1 MNPEISRRE
10 FLEKSFDAICTYFLF
25 ETLFKHDLLAKSA
38 APITK
43 HWAKALDEMCLD
55 LRSQSLTLVQ
65 WQECIETLLNQLEL
79 KEFLQFIDFDKL
91 AHRFEF
97 PDLGVNTKWVDFP
110 KLQGLP
116 PRYAFHRKIFGLKKG
131 RAIIPHG
138 HKNMVSAHLIIKGEF
153 ELKHYD
159 KIEEDGG
166 HMIIQPTIDKIVQV
180 GSASSISDEKN
191 NVHWFK
197 TRSDY
202 AFTFD
207 VIMTDLDPRHG
218 KPYEIDN
225 IDPPTAEK
233 LSGNLLR
240 VRKLYVEEALRKYG
254 KEMHH

>member
-1 MNPEISRRE
+1 VSIKP
-10 FLEKSFDAICTYFLF
+10 
-25 ETLFKHDLLAKSA
+25 
-38 APITK
+38 
-43 HWAKALDEMCLD
+43 
-55 LRSQSLTLVQ
+55 
-65 WQECIETLLNQLEL
+65 
-79 KEFLQFIDFDKL
+79 
-91 AHRFEF
+91 
-97 PDLGVNTKWVDFP
+97 VDFP
-110 KLQGLP
+110 KLHGLP
-116 PRYAFHRKIFGLKKG
+116 PQYAFYKKIFGLKKG

-159 KIEEDGG
+159 KVEEDGG
-166 HMIIQPTIDKIVQV
+166 HMIIRPTIDKIAAV

-207 VIMTDLDPRHG
+207 VIMTNLDPQHG
-218 KPYEIDN
+218 RPYEIDN
-225 IDPPTAEK
+225 IDPLTAEK

-240 VRKLYVEEALRKYG
+240 VRKLDVDEALKKYG